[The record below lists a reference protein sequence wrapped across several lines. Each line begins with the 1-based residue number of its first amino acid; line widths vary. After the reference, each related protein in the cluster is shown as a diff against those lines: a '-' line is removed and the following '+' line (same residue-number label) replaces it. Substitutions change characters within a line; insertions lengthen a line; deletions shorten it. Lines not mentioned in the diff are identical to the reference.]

1 MSRAVR
7 AGVGFHFRK
16 TVPVLVRS
24 LEGTLVVKRLEGV
37 DEEGATAVGWAN

>member
-7 AGVGFHFRK
+7 ARVGFHFRK

-24 LEGTLVVKRLEGV
+24 LEGHLGGEDYRGQTKKSL
-37 DEEGATAVGWAN
+37 AAMGWAD